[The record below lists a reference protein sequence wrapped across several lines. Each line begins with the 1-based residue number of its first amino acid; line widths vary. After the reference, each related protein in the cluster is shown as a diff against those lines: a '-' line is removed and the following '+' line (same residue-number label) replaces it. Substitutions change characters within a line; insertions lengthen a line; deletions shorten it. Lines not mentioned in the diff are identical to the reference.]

1 MCTKKKNIDIEIWLC
16 NVAKKPSATSGK
28 KNEHASSFGRFEITL
43 KIVASVQ
50 SCISVPGGSS
60 FFKFGLLES
69 SIGAH
74 STCNNKVSP
83 QYTEKEI

>member
-1 MCTKKKNIDIEIWLC
+1 MWLC
-16 NVAKKPSATSGK
+16 NVAKKPSGYLW
-28 KNEHASSFGRFEITL
+28 KNNER
-43 KIVASVQ
+43 SVQ

-60 FFKFGLLES
+60 FFKFGLVES